1 MTGTPTGRGTPG
13 GASATASAPSSRVYA
28 HTQPGQ
34 WDTWYA
40 AVTALSADINLLR
53 TVDKALHR
61 AKALDPGDWDDEPDA
76 YQLCSRSVISSAP
89 GCCLFAP
96 LAGFL

>member
-1 MTGTPTGRGTPG
+1 MTGTPTGRGTSG
-13 GASATASAPSSRVYA
+13 GASATASAPSPRVYA

-53 TVDKALHR
+53 TVGKALHR
-61 AKALDPGDWDDEPDA
+61 AKALTKGWWGVLVTLRPDRIREN
-76 YQLCSRSVISSAP
+76 Y
-89 GCCLFAP
+89 
-96 LAGFL
+96 